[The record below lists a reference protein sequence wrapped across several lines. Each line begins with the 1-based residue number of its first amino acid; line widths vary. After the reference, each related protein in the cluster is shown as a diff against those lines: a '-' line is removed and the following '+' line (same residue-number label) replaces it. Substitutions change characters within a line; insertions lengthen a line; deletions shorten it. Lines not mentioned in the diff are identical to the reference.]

1 MRAAVWH
8 GAGDVRVEDRAE
20 PEGPGDGEAIVQ
32 VELAAICGTDLAEYR
47 DGPHMIP
54 VGAPHRVTGRAAPLV
69 LGHEYVGTVESLGE
83 GVEGLTRGD
92 RVCGDA
98 CLRCRRCRWCERGE
112 YNVCR
117 LGASVGLHDDGAFA
131 ARLKVPAYT
140 LIPVPPRVEGSEA
153 AITEPL
159 AVGLHAVNQGGLR
172 PGDVVVVVGYGMIGA
187 AAGLM
192 ARAAGAGEVLAVDP
206 QPARRKVALRT
217 SAVEALDSA
226 TQDVRR
232 EVLRR
237 TDGVGA
243 DLVIDCSGVPDAFGG
258 SVELARRA
266 GTVVLCGLGHHP
278 AAVDLNRLVYFERRV
293 VGSLGY
299 RFDHGAVLRLLAD
312 GRVDPTPLLG
322 EAIEL
327 DRIVPEGF
335 ERMLRDP
342 DAPLRILVSPN
353 GAPKQPGGGTTS

>member
-8 GAGDVRVEDRAE
+8 GAGDVRVEERPDPGA
-20 PEGPGDGEAIVQ
+20 PGPGEAIVA
-32 VELAAICGTDLAEYR
+32 VELAAICGTDVAEYR

-54 VGAPHRVTGRAAPLV
+54 VGAPHRVTGRQAPLI
-69 LGHEYVGTVESLGE
+69 LGHEYTGTVEAVGE
-83 GVEGLTRGD
+83 GVEGVEPGD

-98 CLRCRRCRWCERGE
+98 CLRCHRCRWCRRGE

-131 ARLKVPAYT
+131 ARLRVPAYT
-140 LIPVPPRVEGSEA
+140 LVRVSPCLDSAWA

-159 AVGLHAVNQGGLR
+159 AVGLHAVEQGGMR

-192 ARAAGAGEVLAVDP
+192 ARATGAGEVLAVDP
-206 QPARRKVALRT
+206 QPARRELATRT
-217 SAVEALDSA
+217 AAADAFDPDRE
-226 TQDVRR
+226 DVRR

-237 TDGVGA
+237 TEGAGA
-243 DLVIDCSGVPDAFGG
+243 DLVIDCSGVPDAFGA

-299 RFDHGAVLRLLAD
+299 RFDHDAVLRLLAG
-312 GRVDPTPLLG
+312 GRVDPGPLAG
-322 EAIEL
+322 EPIDL

-335 ERMLRDP
+335 ERLLRDP
-342 DAPLRILVSPN
+342 SAPLRILVAPN
-353 GAPKQPGGGTTS
+353 HVGGGGTS